1 MPWRRGLR
9 SALRKDEMIMMN
21 KEKKANKSQAKG
33 GCSDKNCPI
42 HGHLKVHGRE
52 FVGLV
57 TSDKMLRTVV
67 VSWSRRLFV
76 SKFER
81 YEKKM
86 SKVNAHNPECLNA
99 KKGDLVKIME
109 TRPLSKTK
117 NFVVIEVVGKE
128 TKKESIKAEAFM
140 ENEAIDSHKARLAD
154 KKEQQNEQ

>member
-1 MPWRRGLR
+1 
-9 SALRKDEMIMMN
+9 MN
-21 KEKKANKSQAKG
+21 KDKTGNKSKEAHAKS

-57 TSDKMLRTVV
+57 TSDRMLRTVV

-81 YEKKM
+81 YEKKR

-99 KKGDLVKIME
+99 KKGDIVKIME

-117 NFVVIEVVGKE
+117 NFVVIEIIGKE
-128 TKKESIKAEAFM
+128 SKKESIKEEAFM
-140 ENEAIDSHKARLAD
+140 ENEIIDSHKARPAD
-154 KKEQQNEQ
+154 KKEQQDE